1 MPPTMLMRKK
11 RNGGY
16 QYDAVPEYAI
26 DYTKSVDAWWEGH
39 PLNPIRYRGRSIAHP
54 EPHLYA
60 ANYASLQAAIDAL
73 PATGGTIFLA
83 ANTVETAYEYSEVV
97 AKSNVHFVGQGE
109 GVTYCEEIQIFSDEL
124 TRDYTTFQVAL
135 DGGSAAELLVANN
148 RKSNFYFGDIT
159 FDGTNTTP
167 DWDEN
172 HHTTGYAIFLRTV
185 KDVVIEHCT
194 FQNYDDLFEWHPGL
208 VSGNAL
214 VDNIWALNCTFSGTA
229 RYAFFLDGAHGCG
242 VVNSTLANA
251 FGSGGILGLTNTD
264 YTVDID
270 GSGTYSRSE
279 HRNGQYWVIDGVTT
293 SSVSTFVQMTAGPV
307 LVQNCTSVTNSP
319 KFVHLL
325 AKCSRLAASDG
336 VIYDNQGSIIRNNTI
351 NNCVQVLYID
361 GDTGD
366 DNCSGSEF
374 AAITGQYQVLNNT
387 LAAAVS
393 YVAVVTEVAPV
404 TSPNVVSGNTRNG
417 SPVP

>member
-1 MPPTMLMRKK
+1 MPPTMLLRKK
-11 RNGGY
+11 RSGGY

-26 DYTKSVDAWWEGH
+26 DYTKSVDTWWEGH
-39 PLNPIRYRGRSIAHP
+39 PLNPNRYRGRSIAHP
-54 EPHLYA
+54 KPYLYA
-60 ANYASLQAAIDAL
+60 ANYETLQDAIDAL
-73 PATGGTIFLA
+73 PATGGTIFLP
-83 ANTVETAYEYSEVV
+83 ANTIETAYAYSEVV
-97 AKSNVHFVGQGE
+97 AKSNVHFVGQGQ
-109 GVTYCEEIQIFSDEL
+109 GVTFVHEIQIFTHED

-135 DGGSAAELLVANN
+135 DAGNAAALAIANN
-148 RKSNFYFGDIT
+148 RMSNFYFGDIT
-159 FDGTNTTP
+159 FDGTGLTP

-194 FQNYDDLFEWHPGL
+194 FQNYTDLMEWHPGL
-208 VSGNAL
+208 IAGNAL
-214 VDNIWALNCTFSGTA
+214 IDNVWALNCTFSGTA

-242 VVNSTLANA
+242 VVNCTLADE

-264 YTVDID
+264 YTID
-270 GSGTYSRSE
+270 VNQDTLYSRAE
-279 HRNGQYWVIDGVTT
+279 MRNGQYWVISRCTT
-293 SSVSTFVQMTAGPV
+293 SSTSTFVQMTAGPV
-307 LVQNCTSVTNSP
+307 LVEYCNSLVNSP

-336 VIYDNQGSIIRNNTI
+336 VQYDNQGSIIRNNTL
-351 NNCVQVLYID
+351 NNCNQILYID
-361 GDTGD
+361 GSTGD
-366 DNCSGSEF
+366 DGCVGSEF

-393 YVAVVTEVAPV
+393 FVEVVTEVAPV
-404 TSPNVVSGNTRNG
+404 TTPNVVSGNTRNG

>member
-1 MPPTMLMRKK
+1 MPPTMLLRKK
-11 RNGGY
+11 RRGGFL
-16 QYDAVPEYAI
+16 YDAVPEYPI
-26 DYTKSVDAWWEGH
+26 NYSQSVDTWWAGH
-39 PLNPIRYRGRSIAHP
+39 PLHPNRYRGRDIAHP
-54 EPHLYA
+54 KPYLYA

-73 PATGGTIFLA
+73 PADGGTIFLA
-83 ANTVETAYEYSEVV
+83 ANSIGTAYEYSEVV
-97 AKSNVHFVGQGE
+97 GKSNVHFVGQGQ
-109 GVTYCEEIQIFSDEL
+109 GVTFVHEIQIFTHED
-124 TRDYTTFQVAL
+124 TRDYTTFQVDLDAGDAAAL
-135 DGGSAAELLVANN
+135 AIANN
-148 RKSNFYFGDIT
+148 RCSNFYFGDIT
-159 FDGTNTTP
+159 FDGTGLTP

-194 FQNYDDLFEWHPGL
+194 FQNYTDLFEWHPGL
-208 VSGNAL
+208 VAGNAL
-214 VDNIWALNCTFSGTA
+214 IDNVWALNCTFSGTA

-264 YTVDID
+264 YTIDVDS
-270 GSGTYSRSE
+270 SGTYERSE

-325 AKCSRLAASDG
+325 AKCSRLASSDN
-336 VIYDNQGSIIRNNTI
+336 VQYDNQGSIIRNNTI
-351 NNCVQVLYID
+351 NNCQQVLYID
-361 GDTGD
+361 GDVGD
-366 DNCSGSEF
+366 DGCVGSPY

-387 LAAAVS
+387 LAASVS
-393 YVAVVTEVAPV
+393 FVELVTEVAPV
-404 TSPNVVSGNTRNG
+404 TTPNVVSGNTRNG